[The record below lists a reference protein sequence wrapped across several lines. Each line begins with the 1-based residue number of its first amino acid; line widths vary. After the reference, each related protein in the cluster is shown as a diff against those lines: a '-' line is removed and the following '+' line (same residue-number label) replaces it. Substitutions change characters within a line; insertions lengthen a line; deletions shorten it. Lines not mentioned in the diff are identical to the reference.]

1 MRACSVASVG
11 SHSLWPC
18 GLQPARLLCPWNS
31 AGKNTGV
38 GCIALL
44 QVIFPSGIEHAS
56 PASPALQADSLLLSH
71 WGSPQRAIVI
81 MELHVPNLLILDL
94 MGQGLVYVCGK
105 MMRPSV
111 GEIRI
116 FRMQLGKYVLRPEK
130 WSKLEVNLVD
140 ISLNK
145 VRKIIRMY
153 KNIQ

>member
-1 MRACSVASVG
+1 
-11 SHSLWPC
+11 
-18 GLQPARLLCPWNS
+18 
-31 AGKNTGV
+31 
-38 GCIALL
+38 
-44 QVIFPSGIEHAS
+44 
-56 PASPALQADSLLLSH
+56 
-71 WGSPQRAIVI
+71 

-116 FRMQLGKYVLRPEK
+116 FKMQLGIYVLRPEK